1 LAMAFLG
8 AVALGFVLGATLGRW
23 WALVGPAL
31 LGIVLFGVVGA
42 SEYPEA
48 LDALLASLIYA
59 ALCAI
64 GVVVGVR
71 VRRRWRPSRP
81 PETDR

>member
-1 LAMAFLG
+1 MAFLG
-8 AVALGFVLGATLGRW
+8 AAALGLVLGAALGRW

-31 LGIVLFGVVGA
+31 LGIVLFGVLGA
-42 SEYPEA
+42 SEYSDA
-48 LDALLASLIYA
+48 LDALLASLMYA

-71 VRRRWRPSRP
+71 VRRRSRTSRP
-81 PETDR
+81 PGDDR